1 VVCPPDAPEDCF
13 DLSLVP
19 FQAGGRS
26 IYSDR
31 PDGLFRDEFAPALAH
46 ARGAVSMS
54 NPGRADANGSQFFV
68 TIAPPSAP
76 LAHLDGKYVVF
87 AQVLEGFEIMEALGA
102 VGRKDGT
109 TLQRVVCEEC
119 GVLPAG
125 WEPPAAGAARG
136 AGAAAAA
143 ASASGVL
150 RSGERGVGRATRA
163 VVPRRAPPL
172 LPRRCAAA
180 VRAAPPPAR
189 RAAPASLRAASG
201 QYTRCAFAL

>member
-1 VVCPPDAPEDCF
+1 
-13 DLSLVP
+13 VP

-31 PDGLFRDEFAPALAH
+31 PDGLFRDEFAPELAH

-68 TIAPPSAP
+68 TIAPPGAP

-125 WEPPAAGAARG
+125 WEPPAAGALRG

-143 ASASGVL
+143 SAARAPLSG
-150 RSGERGVGRATRA
+150 GRGWGRATRA
-163 VVPRRAPPL
+163 VVPRRAPPPPL
-172 LPRRCAAA
+172 LRGVSVRHCGAAM
-180 VRAAPPPAR
+180 RATPLPAAR
-189 RAAPASLRAASG
+189 RAAPAGMRAASAAALC
-201 QYTRCAFAL
+201 TRCTLLL